1 MIQRI
6 QTLYLFFIVII
17 SIVLFFTPLIEFVN
31 NESVFSLGILGLNF
45 QNQQNIITI
54 STLPLIIINSMV
66 ILLSIISIYSF
77 KNRNLQLKICKINL
91 FLISSFLIF
100 IVMYSNQIEEKIGS
114 TALNT
119 SFGLGILLPVL
130 SLILTYLAIR
140 GIKKDQELLRSID
153 RIR

>member
-1 MIQRI
+1 MFIEI
-6 QTLYLFFIVII
+6 IDVILNILSIFFWALCAYLFYAFIGSSYHI
-17 SIVLFFTPLIEFVN
+17 SKHT
-31 NESVFSLGILGLNF
+31 ILV
-45 QNQQNIITI
+45 
-54 STLPLIIINSMV
+54 STV
-66 ILLSIISIYSF
+66 T
-77 KNRNLQLKICKINL
+77 
-91 FLISSFLIF
+91 ISSFLIF